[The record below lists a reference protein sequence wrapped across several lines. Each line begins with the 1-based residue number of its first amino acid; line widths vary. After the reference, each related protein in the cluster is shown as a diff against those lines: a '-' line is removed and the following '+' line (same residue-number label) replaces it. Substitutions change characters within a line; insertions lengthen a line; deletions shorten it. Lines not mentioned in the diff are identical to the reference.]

1 MKNRLHIKL
10 PTLCVILVLVL
21 GCSLRFVGLT
31 RGDSSFVMNGSDR
44 SENGTA
50 FYHFH
55 PDEITVIQSALGPID
70 PFAPKLTAYG
80 LLPAYLLRGVLEFNR
95 IVFGWDFDNQQSLET
110 RYIFFTARVL
120 QALISCFALYLV
132 WLFARWFGEWTG
144 LLAVCAVATAPVAI
158 QLAHF
163 YTVDSAF
170 ALLVLACMYALLR
183 SLEGSDWRWF
193 ALTGLLIGLCG
204 SVRLMGLSIGLILLV
219 GYVIRE
225 RQLKALFAPPIY
237 LAGLIAVVV
246 LLALQPYLATDYD
259 LIFRDKDGP
268 DLGFSMKV
276 ARGEF
281 LTPWNLVDVHTTPYL
296 YHWTHLWPL
305 GVGWPLTILFLFGLS
320 YGLWKVDRCKGL
332 ILLWAGIYFF
342 TIGGLHTKPIRYL
355 LPLLP
360 LFALLTAGFC
370 VWLIRAPQF
379 VWVRR
384 LGIAI
389 CSAAFIYGAVY
400 GVAFASLYARE
411 DSRIQ
416 AARWIDDHIPA
427 ASRIGAERGGFSM
440 RGLIDSKKYATHTIA
455 TGTLF
460 SMRGFM
466 TCQVELQ
473 HLQSHLPNLEYLAII
488 DANRYK
494 QFIAAPELVPGGATF
509 YSALMAGELGFDL
522 VQRFRHYP
530 ALGSIAFED
539 DDAQPS
545 FTGYDHPTVR
555 ILKKRD
561 DAAWQRGQALLQ
573 KRLASNPHC
582 VDSLLATA
590 SSALQS
596 GDLDASLQTTRR
608 AIAQVPQSKL
618 AHVIQAEIYRQMG
631 RSTRNVLEPYN
642 AEIKKRNNQHLV
654 AWATAKS
661 LIGVGLTD
669 LALIVLNSGVRQA
682 AYFIPKAVVGMSTA
696 YIDIAIMLYNR
707 QQKEAAAKVLAL
719 STQIHPLP
727 LAYFNL
733 GLIAFGDEDYQR
745 AKAHFEQSLQL
756 DDNRAAAHANLGKI
770 MAKFLPDPDKARYH
784 IKRAIELAPNLEA
797 DLAEWKKFIPDE

>member
-1 MKNRLHIKL
+1 MKNRLPIKL
-10 PTLCVILVLVL
+10 PTLCLILVLVL

-31 RGDSSFVMNGSDR
+31 RGTSSFVMNGSGQ
-44 SENGTA
+44 SENGAA

-55 PDEITVIQSALGPID
+55 PDETTVIQAALGPID

-80 LLPAYLLRGVLEFNR
+80 LLPAYLLRGVLGFNR
-95 IVFGWDFDNQQSLET
+95 IIFGWDFENSPDRT
-110 RYIFFTARVL
+110 RYIYTTARVL
-120 QALISCFALYLV
+120 AALISCFTLYLV
-132 WLFARWFGEWTG
+132 WLFARWFDEWTG
-144 LLAVCAVATAPVAI
+144 LLAVCVVAAAPVAI
-158 QLAHF
+158 QQAHF

-170 ALLVLACMYALLR
+170 ALLVLACMYGVLR
-183 SLEGSDWRWF
+183 SLAESSWRWF

-204 SVRLMGLSIGLILLV
+204 SVRLMGLSMGLVLLV

-225 RQLKALFAPPIY
+225 RQLKAFFAPPIY
-237 LAGLIAVVV
+237 LAGLIAVAV

-259 LIFRDKDGP
+259 LIFRDADGP
-268 DLGFSMKV
+268 DFGFSLKV
-276 ARGEF
+276 ARGES

-342 TIGGLHTKPIRYL
+342 AIGGLHTKPIRYL

-360 LFALLTAGFC
+360 LFALLTADFC
-370 VWLIRAPQF
+370 VWLIRALRF

-400 GVAFASLYARE
+400 GVAFAGLYARE

-416 AARWIDDHIPA
+416 AARWIDNHIPA
-427 ASRIGAERGGFSM
+427 ASRIGVERGGFSM
-440 RGLIDSKKYATHTIA
+440 RGLIDSKKYATSIIDA
-455 TGTLF
+455 GTLI
-460 SMRGFM
+460 SVRGFM
-466 TCQVELQ
+466 TCQIERQ
-473 HLQSHLPNLEYLAII
+473 HLQSRLLTPEYLAII
-488 DANRYK
+488 DANRHK
-494 QFIAAPELVPGGATF
+494 QITAVPELIPGGATF

-539 DDAQPS
+539 DDAQPA
-545 FTGYDHPTVR
+545 FTGFDHPTVR
-555 ILKKRD
+555 IYKKRD
-561 DAAWQRGQALLQ
+561 AAAWQRGQALLRE
-573 KRLASNPHC
+573 RLSSNPHC

-590 SSALQS
+590 TSALQS
-596 GDLDASLQTTRR
+596 GDLDSSLQTTER
-608 AIAQVPQSKL
+608 AIAQLPQSKL

-642 AEIKKRNNQHLV
+642 AETKKRNNQHV
-654 AWATAKS
+654 IPWATAKS
-661 LIGVGLTD
+661 LVDLGLTD
-669 LALIVLNSGVRQA
+669 LALFVLGSGVRQA
-682 AYFIPKAVVGMSTA
+682 AYFIPRAVVGMSTS
-696 YIDIAIMLYNR
+696 YIDIAIILYNR
-707 QQKEAAAKVLAL
+707 QEKEAAAKVLAL

-733 GLIAFGDEDYQR
+733 GLIALENEDYPR
-745 AKAHFEQSLQL
+745 AKTHFEQSLHL
-756 DDNRAAAHANLGKI
+756 DDNLAAAHANLGKI
-770 MAKFLPDPDKARYH
+770 MVKFLTDLDEARYH
-784 IKRAIELAPNLEA
+784 INRAIELDPNLEA
-797 DLAEWKKFIPDE
+797 ELAEWKKFIPDG